1 VTQQSP
7 TVTQPSN
14 GLGTS
19 GFVLGLIGLIFSP
32 IPLVGVIAWPL
43 VILGIIFSA
52 IGISKVRAGR
62 ATNKGLSIAGLVVS
76 VIGLVICIVW
86 VVAINDAVDDINK
99 EANKESTITYEVTGD
114 VASVDVDY
122 STYGDA
128 GVTSSQENVTTLPWT
143 KDMKTKGFVKG
154 GSLLVMADEVGG
166 TVTCRV
172 LIDGKE
178 ATTNTATGSFAVA
191 TCTGF

>member
-1 VTQQSP
+1 MIQQSP

-32 IPLVGVIAWPL
+32 IPLIGVIAWPL

-52 IGISKVRAGR
+52 IGISRARAGR

-76 VIGLVICIVW
+76 VVGLAICIIW
-86 VVAINDAVDDINK
+86 VAAFNKAVDDLNE
-99 EANKESTITYEVTGD
+99 EANRESTITYEVSGD
-114 VASVDVDY
+114 ATSVDVDY
-122 STYGDA
+122 STYGDS
-128 GVTSSQENVTTLPWT
+128 VTSNKETVTTLPWSKEVNT
-143 KDMKTKGFVKG
+143 TGFMKG

-172 LIDGKE
+172 LIDGTE
-178 ATTNTATGSFAVA
+178 ATTNTASGPHAVA